1 MIEIDTTSTLGSI
14 GVSTTEYKGH
24 TPEFWAER
32 CTERI
37 CGISENAAP
46 HVRQQAEAYRVAI
59 YSAILYY
66 IKQAMSSQVVTM
78 KNVLQQQ
85 GHKDL
90 ANILQE
96 LK

>member
-14 GVSTTEYKGH
+14 GVATTEFKGQ

-32 CTERI
+32 CTEKI
-37 CGISENAAP
+37 CGISDNAEP
-46 HVRQQAEAYRVAI
+46 HIRQQAEAYKLAI

-66 IKQAMSSQVVTM
+66 IKESISSERCTM
-78 KNVLQQQ
+78 RNILEVQ
-85 GHKDL
+85 GHTEL
-90 ANILQE
+90 ATILKE

>member
-1 MIEIDTTSTLGSI
+1 MIENNGNSTLGLI
-14 GVSTTEYKGH
+14 EVATQTNKGH
-24 TPEFWAER
+24 SPEFWAEK
-32 CTERI
+32 CTARI
-37 CGISENAAP
+37 CGISENAEP

>member
-37 CGISENAAP
+37 CGISDSAEP
-46 HVRQQAEAYRVAI
+46 HVRQQAEAYRLAI

-66 IKQAMSSQVVTM
+66 IKQAMNSQVVTM
-78 KNVLQQQ
+78 HNVLQQQ

-90 ANILQE
+90 AKILQE